1 MNCRNTWFKLWL
13 HVYHVVVSRSLI
25 MIERCC
31 MPQLFLHDPLWGVC
45 SSIILTADVHLLS
58 KVFN

>member
-1 MNCRNTWFKLWL
+1 
-13 HVYHVVVSRSLI
+13 
-25 MIERCC
+25 